1 MSEGIQPEDEGS
13 AEDEPELEDAE
24 LPDDDEEEAEPPP
37 DDDSAVA
44 EDPDAGEEAN
54 Q

>member
-1 MSEGIQPEDEGS
+1 MSEGMQLEDEGS
-13 AEDEPELEDAE
+13 AEEEPDLEDAE

-44 EDPDAGEEAN
+44 EDPDGGEEGN